1 MQNINLTHI
10 LINLTIGSKQ
20 NALAADKFAPRPH
33 VCVCPLSGK
42 HNVDVNHNSYVKS
55 EGERV
60 LIRDF

>member
-10 LINLTIGSKQ
+10 LINLTIGPKR
-20 NALAADKFAPRPH
+20 NALAADKFALRPH

-42 HNVDVNHNSYVKS
+42 HNVNANHNAYVKS

>member
-10 LINLTIGSKQ
+10 LINLTIGPKR

-42 HNVDVNHNSYVKS
+42 HNVNVNHNFYVKS
-55 EGERV
+55 EGERI
-60 LIRDF
+60 LIRCF

>member
-20 NALAADKFAPRPH
+20 NALAADKFALRPH

-42 HNVDVNHNSYVKS
+42 HNVNVNLNS
-55 EGERV
+55 
-60 LIRDF
+60 